1 MEPSGPYFP
10 HGIFLPEAGSGHP
23 SPRVFVAPQRY
34 VQGVGVLYGVGRY
47 VSMLDARHADVLM
60 SRRAEQGEGRRL
72 VKGLEKSG
80 ITSTIST
87 FNGECSIE
95 EITLHAKRLRDVAVD
110 CLIAV
115 GGGKCVDAG
124 KGVAFRLGI
133 PIVVVPSLASNDA
146 PCSALSV
153 LYSPEGVSNGV
164 EFYPNNPAFVV
175 VDTAVVAAASE
186 RYLVS
191 GMGDAM
197 ATWYEAQVCYA
208 NPSAVIAVGTR
219 PTIAA
224 AAIGEA
230 CARTLF
236 ADGVNAAS
244 AVARSE
250 VTAELEQIVEAN
262 TLLSGLGFESGGL
275 AAAHAFAQAY
285 TSIPRVETNFL
296 HGEMVAMGTLS
307 QLMLE
312 NRQQEAR
319 KVAEFFVDVG
329 LPVHLGQ
336 LSVDNQD
343 SATLDTIVQGALT
356 FPYIGNMPM
365 VLDEG
370 VLRTALLEADALG
383 LGVSADR
390 GDAAFRKLQSE

>member
-1 MEPSGPYFP
+1 MDPSSPYFP

-23 SPRVFVAPQRY
+23 SPRVFVSPQRY
-34 VQGVGVLYGVGRY
+34 VQGVGVLDGVGRY
-47 VSMLDARHADVLM
+47 LSLLDARHAAVLM
-60 SRRAEQGEGRRL
+60 TQRAERGEGQRL

-80 ITSTIST
+80 ITSTISA

-95 EITLHAKRLRDVAVD
+95 EITLHVERLRDASID

-175 VDTAVVAAASE
+175 VDTAIVAAASE
-186 RYLVS
+186 RYLVA

-236 ADGVNAAS
+236 ADGVKAAS

-250 VTAELEQIVEAN
+250 VTVELEQIVEAN

-285 TSIPRVETNFL
+285 TGIPRVVENFL
-296 HGEMVAMGTLS
+296 HGEMVAMGTLG

-312 NRQQEAR
+312 KRQSEAR
-319 KVAEFFVDVG
+319 KVAEFFADVG
-329 LPVHLGQ
+329 LPIHLGQ
-336 LSVDNQD
+336 LSVDNKD
-343 SATLDTIVQGALT
+343 ATALDTIAQGTMT
-356 FPYIGNMPM
+356 FPYIANMPM
-365 VLDEG
+365 ELDEG
-370 VLRTALLEADALG
+370 LVRRALLEADALG
-383 LGVSADR
+383 LSVSADR
-390 GDAAFRKLQSE
+390 GDAAFRRLQND